1 MSGHIIYLWDAFN
14 YGQPSSFEQA
24 VITFQTLDKLAESPS
39 SAMLAF
45 AQRMQN
51 IARWDL
57 ATSPALKNN
66 QEFNDCFFNCVENTF
81 KHNKALMLFHI
92 PESNNVEIMQLIVKT
107 ANSLQLVALDDCY
120 GMVFLP
126 SGKIFPTEKA
136 KLWQE
141 TLDFLKAEKEL
152 PQDIDAFVK
161 WITPYVDQILS
172 KNGFNRSHEITV
184 EEGLELEKGGN
195 VYTRD
200 IGIGYQHI
208 GFVYI
213 KNIREENGAYE
224 IHISIDTEVPKIN
237 KIYGKFNFLNAFMDT
252 FSISGADLV
261 NDGEFPAGHSKKYR
275 NRIGFSAMYDKK
287 AIFERLAFYEKLL
300 FPFADT
306 ITDLQGL
313 DDFVNGELNQ
323 NFREQR
329 YLDGVRTPYSIILA
343 RLSNNPHFEALTT
356 QLSNPKVLGANREV
370 YSTEWPKLVKYLRE
384 DINPASVAWV
394 KVRNPRQ

>member
-1 MSGHIIYLWDAFN
+1 
-14 YGQPSSFEQA
+14 
-24 VITFQTLDKLAESPS
+24 
-39 SAMLAF
+39 
-45 AQRMQN
+45 
-51 IARWDL
+51 
-57 ATSPALKNN
+57 
-66 QEFNDCFFNCVENTF
+66 
-81 KHNKALMLFHI
+81 
-92 PESNNVEIMQLIVKT
+92 
-107 ANSLQLVALDDCY
+107 
-120 GMVFLP
+120 MVRFVWLRVN
-126 SGKIFPTEKA
+126 
-136 KLWQE
+136 
-141 TLDFLKAEKEL
+141 EKEL

-287 AIFERLAFYEKLL
+287 AIFERLTFYEKLL

-313 DDFVNGELNQ
+313 DDYLPA
-323 NFREQR
+323 NFFNKSSTNCNRF
-329 YLDGVRTPYSIILA
+329 LVSLKSLIN
-343 RLSNNPHFEALTT
+343 LS
-356 QLSNPKVLGANREV
+356 LSAPSSLYCADCFCTNCTIVIG
-370 YSTEWPKLVKYLRE
+370 
-384 DINPASVAWV
+384 
-394 KVRNPRQ
+394 